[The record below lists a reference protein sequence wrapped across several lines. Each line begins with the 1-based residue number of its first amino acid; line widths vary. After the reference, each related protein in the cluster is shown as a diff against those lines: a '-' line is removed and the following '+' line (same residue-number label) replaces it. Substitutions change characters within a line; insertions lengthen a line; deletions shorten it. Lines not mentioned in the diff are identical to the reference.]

1 MMMSIKSR
9 GAKVKLPTL
18 EPAALAEPALAK
30 RPAVGALAPQGPT
43 AALLVDDMLLR
54 RRLECVLDLASDDD
68 ADVLVVDL
76 PPERSLMDTAI
87 APDMRCLVLSDDP
100 SLSADARLPGVL
112 PRAASARQI
121 AAAVAAVAEGLR
133 VRDSAATPQATEI
146 PAVAAPHVGSSLTP
160 RELEILG
167 LVGCGMS
174 NKAIARRLNISAHTV
189 KYHLEAVFA
198 KLSVR
203 SRAEAAIQGLRRGLV
218 EL

>member
-1 MMMSIKSR
+1 MMVAIKSR
-9 GAKVKLPTL
+9 GAKVKLPAL
-18 EPAALAEPALAK
+18 EPAALAQPALAK

-43 AALLVDDMLLR
+43 AALLVDDKLLR
-54 RRLECVLDLASDDD
+54 RRLECVLDLASGDD

-76 PPERSLMDTAI
+76 PPDRSLMDTPI

-100 SLSADARLPGVL
+100 ALSANARLPGVL
-112 PRAASARQI
+112 PRTASARQI
-121 AAAVAAVAEGLR
+121 AAAVSAVAEGLQ
-133 VRDSAATPQATEI
+133 VRDSAATPQDPEI
-146 PAVAAPHVGSSLTP
+146 PAVAAPSLTP